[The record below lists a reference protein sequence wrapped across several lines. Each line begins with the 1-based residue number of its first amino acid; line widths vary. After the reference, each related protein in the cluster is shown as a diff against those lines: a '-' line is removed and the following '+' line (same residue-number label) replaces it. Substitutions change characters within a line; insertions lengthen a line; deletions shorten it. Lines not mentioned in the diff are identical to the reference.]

1 MCCENN
7 LINIVKGLII
17 LLIFVLIVVLI
28 IVFINC
34 QNNQNQPNIL
44 VVIAKPGDN
53 TTIGTT
59 SIRFS
64 QNNIVEGTALSHT
77 EGSDEINI
85 NETGIYQISYQLYG
99 VQDTV
104 GTFNFNAIL
113 SVNNQPLNDTFN
125 ESPVIRN
132 STSNRMTLTSTVI
145 LQLQTGDVL
154 KLNGVSIEDVIY
166 DNARMDIEKIG

>member
-1 MCCENN
+1 MCCEKN

-113 SVNNQPLNDTFN
+113 SVNNQSLNDTFN

>member
-1 MCCENN
+1 MCCEND

>member
-113 SVNNQPLNDTFN
+113 SVNNQSLNDTFN